1 VRALA
6 LLVLLAPAT
15 ASAEGWH
22 GGVEA
27 RAQLGMH
34 PVRVTGGATLGNA
47 DVSLTLDPLAVID
60 ARHDLDLI
68 ATWRLGERGWRL
80 GGGWRPTAVSIDSG
94 WRWYQHAVAVAT
106 APLPDL
112 AAHVRATVGAELS
125 VLVAAHGGGVDA
137 TSWIAHSESW
147 DLGLFL
153 RIEYAR

>member
-1 VRALA
+1 VRAAA
-6 LLVLLAPAT
+6 LLVLLAPSL
-15 ASAEGWH
+15 ASAETWH
-22 GGVEA
+22 SGVEA

-34 PVRVTGGATLGNA
+34 PVRLTGGILLGRVDAT
-47 DVSLTLDPLAVID
+47 LTLDPLALID

-80 GGGWRPTAVSIDSG
+80 GGGWRPTAVSIHSG

-112 AAHVRATVGAELS
+112 AAHLRATVGAELS

-137 TSWIAHSESW
+137 TSWIASSESW